1 MDLRFIDVAGLRAVI
16 KVHRELAQQGRNL
29 YLVHPSP
36 LLVRMLENLD
46 LNYLLRPNA
55 ERSGSPPVI
64 IRFVFERAAR

>member
-1 MDLRFIDVAGLRAVI
+1 
-16 KVHRELAQQGRNL
+16 
-29 YLVHPSP
+29 
-36 LLVRMLENLD
+36 MLENLD